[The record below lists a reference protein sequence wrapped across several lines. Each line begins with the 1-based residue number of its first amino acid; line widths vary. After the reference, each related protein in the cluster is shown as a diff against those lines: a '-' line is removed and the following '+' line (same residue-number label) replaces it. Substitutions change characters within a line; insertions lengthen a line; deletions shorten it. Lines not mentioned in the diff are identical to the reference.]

1 MYLSL
6 QTAMNVHMEK
16 KNKKTTLTF
25 PFPAKVFMHITLRT
39 TEDFLFSQTHQ
50 SDLFF
55 FLFCGEEGE
64 MRTQWTVKERRKR
77 ARKVGKY
84 S

>member
-50 SDLFF
+50 SYFF
-55 FLFCGEEGE
+55 SFLWGRRRDENSTDCKGKEEKGQE
-64 MRTQWTVKERRKR
+64 GR
-77 ARKVGKY
+77 
-84 S
+84 